1 MGDPGRLV
9 EIVNGDFQFG
19 TVEVSGARGALSLAL
34 VWDEIAVGDWV
45 LVHVGFA
52 LARIDEAEAERTLAW
67 LEGVGQAHAGELQS
81 FEASR
86 TQAADHR
93 TAR

>member
-1 MGDPGRLV
+1 M
-9 EIVNGDFQFG
+9 
-19 TVEVSGARGALSLAL
+19 ALLS
-34 VWDEIAVGDWV
+34 DEIAVGDWV

-52 LARIDEAEAERTLAW
+52 LARIDGEDAVRTLAW
-67 LEGVGQAHAGELQS
+67 LEGMGQAYADELQS

-86 TQAADHR
+86 IHAAEHR

>member
-1 MGDPGRLV
+1 V
-9 EIVNGDFQFG
+9 
-19 TVEVSGARGALSLAL
+19 ALLS
-34 VWDEIAVGDWV
+34 DEIAVGDWV

-52 LARIDEAEAERTLAW
+52 LARIDEEDAVRTLAW
-67 LEGVGQAHAGELQS
+67 LEGMGQAYADELQS

-86 TQAADHR
+86 IHAAERR

>member
-1 MGDPGRLV
+1 MLHRALA
-9 EIVNGDFQFG
+9 
-19 TVEVSGARGALSLAL
+19 ARLAL

-52 LARIDEAEAERTLAW
+52 LARIDDEDAERTLAW
-67 LEGVGQAHAGELQS
+67 LEGTGQAYADELQS

-86 TQAADHR
+86 IHAADHR
-93 TAR
+93 IARWS